1 MKITGIEAIVEGL
14 KESQTHL
21 INTVWQLSEE
31 KAHLVPTPDEWTVA
45 QLMAHI
51 VEIQEF
57 WTAKAILMTKEDRPE
72 ITRNSVENDIRE
84 QTVINKA
91 ESQVSELLNQCQI
104 VHEATIRTLRTISPS
119 DLQRPG
125 FRGENNPVTV
135 IEVLHSL
142 VGHINEHIE
151 QIERTKH
158 LINKNNN

>member
-1 MKITGIEAIVEGL
+1 MKNTGVEDIIEEL
-14 KESQTHL
+14 KRSQTQL
-21 INTVWQLSEE
+21 LNTVGQLSEE
-31 KAHLVPTPDEWTVA
+31 NAHLVPATDEWTVA
-45 QLMAHI
+45 QLLAHI

-142 VGHINEHIE
+142 VDTNHSSTSV
-151 QIERTKH
+151 Q
-158 LINKNNN
+158 LM

>member
-31 KAHLVPTPDEWTVA
+31 TAHLVPAPDEWTVA
-45 QLMAHI
+45 QLLAHI
-51 VEIQEF
+51 AEIQEF
-57 WTAKAILMTKEDRPE
+57 WTAKAVLMTKEDRPE

-84 QTVINKA
+84 QTIINKA
-91 ESQVSELLNQCQI
+91 GSRISELLEQCQNI
-104 VHEATIRTLRTISPS
+104 HEATIRTLGSISPS

-142 VGHINEHIE
+142 VRHINEHIE
-151 QIERTKH
+151 QIERTKR
-158 LINKNNN
+158 LIN

>member
-1 MKITGIEAIVEGL
+1 MKNTGVEDIVEKL
-14 KESQTHL
+14 KESQTQL
-21 INTVWQLSEE
+21 LNTVGQLSEE
-31 KAHLVPTPDEWTVA
+31 NAHLVPAPDEWTVA
-45 QLMAHI
+45 QLLAHI
-51 VEIQEF
+51 AEIQEF

-91 ESQVSELLNQCQI
+91 GSRIPELLEQCQNI
-104 VHEATIRTLRTISPS
+104 HETTIRTLRSISPS

-142 VGHINEHIE
+142 AGHINEHID
-151 QIERTKH
+151 QIERTKR
-158 LINKNNN
+158 LIN

>member
-1 MKITGIEAIVEGL
+1 MKNTGVEDIVEEL
-14 KESQTHL
+14 KESQTQL
-21 INTVWQLSEE
+21 LNSVGQLSEE
-31 KAHLVPTPDEWTVA
+31 NAHLVPAPDEWTVA
-45 QLMAHI
+45 QLLAHI
-51 VEIQEF
+51 AEIQEF

-91 ESQVSELLNQCQI
+91 GSRIPELLAQCQSI
-104 VHEATIRTLRTISPS
+104 HETTIMTLRSISPS
-119 DLQRPG
+119 DLQKPG

-151 QIERTKH
+151 QIKRTKR
-158 LINKNNN
+158 LIN